1 MLQLIQQQLKRSGG
15 HHEEINKYVNMKYIH
30 LSFKWVNREVN
41 NGILKK
47 KVNKYRTKLKKK

>member
-1 MLQLIQQQLKRSGG
+1 
-15 HHEEINKYVNMKYIH
+15 MKYIH

-47 KVNKYRTKLKKK
+47 KVNKYRTKLKKKKQFMLKKYILVHLMAYECIY